1 MILLKEQE
9 GVQTLKL
16 AINGCTATS
25 IVLVDEETDIETE
38 IQCEF
43 YISAYYMEINVVL
56 DVKENKYYTVKVK
69 NDNEVVYTGLAFCT
83 NQTIEDYTINKD
95 AYIQHTTDN
104 EFIIYE

>member
-9 GVQTLKL
+9 GVQTLKI
-16 AINGCTATS
+16 AINGDCATS

-38 IQCEF
+38 IACEF
-43 YISAYYMEINVVL
+43 YKSAYYMEINVVL
-56 DVKENKYYTVKVK
+56 SVKENKYYTVKVK
-69 NDNEVVYTGLAFCT
+69 NDTEVVYTGLAFCT

-95 AYIQHTTDN
+95 AYIEHTTDN

>member
-16 AINGCTATS
+16 VINGCTATS
-25 IVLVDEETDIETE
+25 IVLVDEETDVETE

>member
-25 IVLVDEETDIETE
+25 IVLVDEETDVETE

-43 YISAYYMEINVVL
+43 YISAYYIEINVVL

>member
-1 MILLKEQE
+1 MIILKEQE

-16 AINGCTATS
+16 AINGCSATS
-25 IVLVDEETDIETE
+25 IVLVDEETSLETE
-38 IQCEF
+38 INCEF

-69 NDNEVVYTGLAFCT
+69 NDTEVVYTGLAFCT
-83 NQTIEDYTINKD
+83 NQDIVDYSINNNV
-95 AYIQHTTDN
+95 YTENTTNN

>member
-38 IQCEF
+38 IECEF

>member
-1 MILLKEQE
+1 
-9 GVQTLKL
+9 
-16 AINGCTATS
+16 
-25 IVLVDEETDIETE
+25 
-38 IQCEF
+38 
-43 YISAYYMEINVVL
+43 MEINVVL

>member
-25 IVLVDEETDIETE
+25 IVLVDEETDVETE

>member
-25 IVLVDEETDIETE
+25 IVLVDEETNIETE
-38 IQCEF
+38 IECEF

-56 DVKENKYYTVKVK
+56 NVKENKYYTVKVK
-69 NDNEVVYTGLAFCT
+69 NDTEIVYTGLAFCT
-83 NQTIEDYTINKD
+83 NQIIEDYTINKD
-95 AYIQHTTDN
+95 AYIEHTTDN